1 MPKSEARPIVTLAC
15 VECRERNYT
24 TTKNRHTQR
33 ERLETRK
40 HCPRCN
46 AHRAHRETK

>member
-15 VECRERNYT
+15 VECRERNHT